1 VIILWNTVYRA
12 ESLTKFYTIYSEYKK
27 VLNKSKYYEIKM
39 HMNPAWLSA
48 PSLVPQH
55 DAGFPSWTS
64 ASQSW
69 QLTGYEDVLL

>member
-1 VIILWNTVYRA
+1 VYRA

-55 DAGFPSWTS
+55 DAGFPS
-64 ASQSW
+64 
-69 QLTGYEDVLL
+69 